1 MQIDML
7 DRMIDTRLE
16 KSHFEVIRRLLEYKE
31 QKPEYDDDD
40 WYESINFPTFKL
52 RVSTPNNRVDEN
64 WRYGSY
70 ALAYFNNEL
79 VAVEWSILKI
89 LKLTE
94 YIDLKHEGKL
104 VHFYTYI
111 VNIHYDDV
119 PDTVSTRIMRM
130 DKIYYSDDLN
140 WAVVDL
146 NELTKKIINIDTMT
160 VLTGY
165 YS

>member
-1 MQIDML
+1 MQINML

-31 QKPEYDDDD
+31 QKPEYDD
-40 WYESINFPTFKL
+40 WYENINFPTFKL
-52 RVSTPNNRVDEN
+52 KVSTPNNRVDTN
-64 WRYGSY
+64 WKYNSY
-70 ALAYFNNEL
+70 SLAYFKNEL
-79 VAVEWSILKI
+79 VAVEWSILRT

-94 YIDLKHEGKL
+94 YIDLTHEGKI
-104 VHFYTYI
+104 VHFYTYV

-119 PDTVSTRIMRM
+119 PDTVSSRIMIM

-146 NELTKKIINIDTMT
+146 NELTKKMINIETMT

-165 YS
+165 FS